1 MRFPKPYHERDYTQP
16 KGDHT
21 MREAE
26 DRPKR
31 YRNHVST
38 DQLPDDQDRPLA
50 KNDLDELSYK
60 VDCYFVATF
69 GIVVI
74 IGIIV
79 ITALHR

>member
-1 MRFPKPYHERDYTQP
+1 
-16 KGDHT
+16 

-26 DRPKR
+26 DRPRR
-31 YRNHVST
+31 YRSHMNA
-38 DQLPDDQDRPLA
+38 DQPPDDKNRHVT

-60 VDCYFVATF
+60 MDFYFVATF
-69 GIVVI
+69 GLVAT